1 MIGDIEHLQIQAN
14 GITLHVAVSG
24 PPDAPPLLCLHGFPE
39 GWLLWR
45 ATMRELSEYR
55 VYAPDL
61 RGYPG
66 SSQPPGGYDAL
77 TLTDDIHELITALGL
92 EKPHLLS
99 HDWGGA
105 LGWVFAHRYSPQI
118 RSLMV
123 VNCTH
128 PKTLTRAVLEFQDF
142 QTLRSSYVLPLQI
155 PRLPEAIF
163 TSAVGRRFMEFA
175 CHLLG
180 GRSGRMDMPTLRE
193 MLGRFQRPED
203 MRGPINYYRELVRT
217 QFSAE
222 WRARFNEVYS
232 VPITVPTTLIW
243 GRDDFVLSREVAQQ
257 SYRDAG
263 RPVDLRLLPGVG
275 HFVPIEAP
283 DKLAAEVRRAI
294 QNAELSERNF
304 AGKVI

>member
-1 MIGDIEHLQIQAN
+1 MTAGIEHLQLQAN
-14 GITLHVAVSG
+14 GITFHVAVSG
-24 PPDAPPLLCLHGFPE
+24 PPAAPPLLCLHGFPE

-45 ATMRELSEYR
+45 STMLELGEFR

-66 SSQPPGGYDAL
+66 SSQPHDGYDAL

-92 EKPHLLS
+92 QKPHLLS

-105 LGWVFAHRYSPQI
+105 LGWIFAHRYSPQI

-155 PRLPEAIF
+155 PVVPEAIL
-163 TSAVGRRFMEFA
+163 SSPIGRRFMEIA
-175 CHLLG
+175 CHQLG
-180 GRSGRMDMPTLRE
+180 GRTGRMDMPTLRE
-193 MLGRFQRPED
+193 MLARFQRPQD
-203 MRGPINYYRELVRT
+203 LRGPINYYRELVRT
-217 QFSAE
+217 QFSGA
-222 WRARFNEVYS
+222 WRARFDQVYS
-232 VPITVPTTLIW
+232 VPIGVPITLIW
-243 GRDDFVLSREVAQQ
+243 GKDDFVLSRQVAQQ

-283 DKLAAEVRRAI
+283 ETLAAEVRRAI
-294 QNAELSERNF
+294 QNAGN
-304 AGKVI
+304 